1 MKIADR
7 ARILLTNKR
16 HRSQN
21 FRASL
26 LTLSF
31 KKLVENSSKRHR
43 SQNYR
48 GFNHGK
54 TLLSWCLLCKKY
66 SHSQTTRKANFR

>member
-1 MKIADR
+1 MKISHQ

-21 FRASL
+21 RRASL

-31 KKLVENSSKRHR
+31 QKLIENP
-43 SQNYR
+43 
-48 GFNHGK
+48 
-54 TLLSWCLLCKKY
+54 LLQK
-66 SHSQTTRKANFR
+66 